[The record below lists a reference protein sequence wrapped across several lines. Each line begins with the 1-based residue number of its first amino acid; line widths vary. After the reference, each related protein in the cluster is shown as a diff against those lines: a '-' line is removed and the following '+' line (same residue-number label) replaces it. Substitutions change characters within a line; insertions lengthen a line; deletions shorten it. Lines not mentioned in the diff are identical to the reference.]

1 MPGIEEMVAGLR
13 MQRDLLKNLMAEL
26 EGKQTLDH
34 QDRRLYDAVTKQVEQ
49 NLRKLRKSKADSFR
63 SFF

>member
-1 MPGIEEMVAGLR
+1 MSGIEEMVAGLR
-13 MQRDLLKNLMAEL
+13 AQRDLLKNLMTEL

-34 QDRRLYDAVTKQVEQ
+34 QDRRLYDEVTKQVEQ
-49 NLRKLRKSKADSFR
+49 NLRKLRKSKTDSFR